1 MKKNMERN
9 MYITKH
15 DQPKLWW
22 QQLWPWLLMCGP
34 AVAIFACAITIWLA
48 VNQYPDKPLLEGV
61 VRQGLKV
68 EQVKK

>member
-1 MKKNMERN
+1 
-9 MYITKH
+9 
-15 DQPKLWW
+15 
-22 QQLWPWLLMCGP
+22 MCGP

>member
-1 MKKNMERN
+1 MKKNMY
-9 MYITKH
+9 MTKH

-34 AVAIFACAITIWLA
+34 VVAIFACVITIWLA